1 MLAGSKRMGCIA
13 TKREKEIAQKLEK
26 VRKAST
32 NRSKFGILIP
42 PHPSVT
48 VAKAQ
53 RMLSSYRR

>member
-13 TKREKEIAQKLEK
+13 KREEEIAQKLEK